1 MVINEMIAETVFWT
15 LGTSLSILAIAMAV
29 IIPLVTM
36 FWSFRF
42 NTRLQE
48 RMTREN
54 DILREQV
61 EKSVLR
67 PLPFVDVLFD
77 TSASLQIHPRNFG
90 NGVAHDFTINVRYPS
105 ESKITVIESEYFE
118 IKEGGI
124 GEDFV
129 KFFREV
135 VPAETIIPTIVID
148 AEKDGKAIL
157 TRDVSFVCLEQKAM
171 ISLPPYHE

>member
-1 MVINEMIAETVFWT
+1 MIAETVFWT

-67 PLPFVDVLFD
+67 PLPFIDVSID
-77 TSASLQIHPRNFG
+77 TSASLVLLPKNFG
-90 NGVAHDFTINVRYPS
+90 NAVAHDFTINVRYPS
-105 ESKITVIESEYFE
+105 KSKITVIESEYFK

-129 KFFREV
+129 KFFREI
-135 VPAETIIPTIVID
+135 VPANIILPTIHID
-148 AEKDGKAIL
+148 AKREGKVIL
-157 TRDVSFVCLEQKAM
+157 TRDISYVCLEQKAM
-171 ISLPPYHE
+171 ISLPPLRE